1 MSLLCDYCVLYCR
14 PVNMFVEAATTKL
27 MTAERET
34 AIEPESAGIS
44 GGIVMNNCYQRLYLS
59 LTCFN

>member
-14 PVNMFVEAATTKL
+14 PVNVFVEAASTKL
-27 MTAERET
+27 MTAERQ
-34 AIEPESAGIS
+34 SAGIS
-44 GGIVMNNCYQRLYLS
+44 RDIVTNNCYQCLYLS